1 MELILETVNISDFV
15 CSSYSTSTIDFA
27 IPRTMSGS
35 ADGATA
41 YRLPAFQIRWRSSDI
56 PCIETHPLSSSHT
69 PSTTITTTIPSS
81 AASPMP
87 TLADLATFGGGL
99 SPGAVAGVAIAA
111 LIAALILAL
120 GAVRVIMRK
129 KRRAMTVEQG
139 EGPPPPFEDDTG
151 VKELYGGTAG
161 NYGHGTQEPPGYGVQ
176 PHDIELSAT
185 PRVEDRGELEAQGTP
200 STYAQEMPGT
210 GSFIQHQS
218 ELSVGSSGLDQGGV
232 SAAELSGRPTVK
244 RKSLPVSSPLLQMGE
259 GSSPGRAE

>member
-15 CSSYSTSTIDFA
+15 CSRSSTSTIYFA

-35 ADGATA
+35 ADVPTA
-41 YRLPAFQIRWRSSDI
+41 YSLPAFQIRWRSSDV
-56 PCIETHPLSSSHT
+56 PCIETHPLSPSHS
-69 PSTTITTTIPSS
+69 PSTTVTTIIPSS
-81 AASPMP
+81 AASPIP
-87 TLADLATFGGGL
+87 TLTDPATFGGGL

-120 GAVRVIMRK
+120 GAVRVMMRK
-129 KRRAMTVEQG
+129 KRRGMTVEQG
-139 EGPPPPFEDDTG
+139 EGPPPPFEDDT
-151 VKELYGGTAG
+151 VAKELYGGGAV
-161 NYGHGTQEPPGYGVQ
+161 NYGHGTPKPAGYDVQ

-218 ELSVGSSGLDQGGV
+218 ELSVGSSGLDV

-244 RKSLPVSSPLLQMGE
+244 RKSLPVSSPLLQMG
-259 GSSPGRAE
+259 GSSSGRRE